1 MDYNKIIIAVFMNL
15 GMIFIL
21 LLAVHNWIKYFREKR
36 KPQENK
42 KRKVPAGP
50 EGIFSPRET
59 DFILLFACIFIF
71 YKFTFP
77 FIQDIP
83 YMAEQNYEE
92 ASGTIIHCDAGGIV
106 AEITYKN
113 NTTGNIEIEGDYGL
127 AGGEEI
133 VVRYLPHADVR
144 MEWYILDDVTG
155 EPVYLETGADS
166 LIDNRAFML
175 CMALVCPLAV
185 KYIALI
191 FSVKMEE
198 EGNEDRMRHLKM
210 LKYTENIVMAIGTLC
225 MLRFIFL
232 NL

>member
-1 MDYNKIIIAVFMNL
+1 MDYKKIVTAVFMNL
-15 GMIFIL
+15 GMLFIL
-21 LLAVHNWIKYFREKR
+21 LLAVHNGIKHFREKR

-42 KRKVPAGP
+42 KKIPLGP

-59 DFILLFACIFIF
+59 DFILLFACIYIF

-83 YMAEQNYEE
+83 YLAEQNYEE
-92 ASGTIIHCDAGGIV
+92 ASGTIIQCNANGIL
-106 AEITYKN
+106 AEITYRN
-113 NTTGNIEIEGDYGL
+113 NVTGNIEIEGDYGL

-144 MEWYILDDVTG
+144 MEWYVLDDVTG
-155 EPVYLETGADS
+155 EPVYLETGSSS

-175 CMALVCPLAV
+175 VMALGCPMAV
-185 KYIALI
+185 KFITLI
-191 FSVKMEE
+191 FLKKLEE
-198 EGNEDRMRHLKM
+198 EEKKDRMRHLKM
-210 LKYTENIVMAIGTLC
+210 LKYAENIAMVIGALF
-225 MLRFIFL
+225 MLRFISL

>member
-83 YMAEQNYEE
+83 YMAKQNYEE

-113 NTTGNIEIEGDYGL
+113 NTTGNIEIEGNYGL
-127 AGGEEI
+127 DGGEEI
-133 VVRYLPHADVR
+133 VIRYLPHADVR
-144 MEWYILDDVTG
+144 IEWYILDEMTG
-155 EPVYLETGADS
+155 EPVYLETGASS

-175 CMALVCPLAV
+175 CMALGCPLAV
-185 KYIALI
+185 KFIVLI
-191 FSVKMEE
+191 FLKKLEE
-198 EGNEDRMRHLKM
+198 EGKEDRMRHLKM
-210 LKYTENIVMAIGTLC
+210 LKYAENIAMVIGALF
-225 MLRFIFL
+225 MFRFISF